1 MRKAF
6 TLIELLVVIAVM
18 GLMVAVG
25 VSSVGTGQKFAR
37 LRGATR
43 NVFAV
48 IRNARSQALVTQ
60 IPVVVTYSNVDVDDK
75 EKAVKIELKSEKMFT
90 ASSAATAATLSGYPL
105 EGGVAADDAVED
117 GGDSL
122 LDPGKG
128 GDTLEESLFAPLSS
142 EVVKG
147 IMIKVV
153 KEDDIAYD
161 SAAKNGRSKISVFSN
176 VDYLDRKF
184 SPKKDA
190 TGTTAESGNPA
201 KEPSA
206 GSSDEEA
213 VPPPVRVLWQTNGRT
228 DPHRVWVYAA
238 GSDPESG
245 LSIRIDRFGAAK
257 VLEPGEYE

>member
-1 MRKAF
+1 LRKAF

-60 IPVVVTYSNVDVDDK
+60 VPVVVTYSNETVD
-75 EKAVKIELKSEKMFT
+75 EEPAVKIELKSEKMFT
-90 ASSAATAATLSGYPL
+90 AFSATTAATLSGYPL

-122 LDPGKG
+122 LDPDKG

-190 TGTTAESGNPA
+190 AGTTAESGNPA
-201 KEPSA
+201 KETSA